1 MKEELQCTVKELSSK
16 TIAKESLET
25 TLTQSEERNQDLSEQ
40 LVETQQEVG

>member
-16 TIAKESLET
+16 KIAKESLET
-25 TLTQSEERNQDLSEQ
+25 TLAQSEERNQELSEQ